1 MRCGYF
7 GSRCRKGR
15 LGCVLTDHS
24 IYRVSF
30 SNSAR
35 TYIVCNHEWSFLEGE
50 KKHSHTLKAGRHLF
64 PFQLNLGGSLPSTLY
79 TSVHGGAS
87 IAYKLRAVATR
98 PGFALNL
105 QTQRTITLLRSL
117 SPEVFEYQQSLEIEN
132 TWPDKIMYFIMVP
145 HKAWAAGDDLTTV
158 VKFSPLAKGVR
169 VLSVV
174 TTLNETTKVY
184 SRSGWQESTKAVITA
199 RHEFRNGQAVWVEH
213 QDHRSRSGSSHH
225 TGGRGLLSGPVPPG
239 TSTPPCSTD
248 HPRHPP
254 PPSGHGLFFLPT
266 LGSGSLSDPPVP
278 QSAGDEPSASRRSSS
293 PNLEHGSESHIIPT
307 DFELSE
313 GDVATKL
320 KISLPLCTTPTH
332 SLEPVITT
340 HRIRWSIN
348 ISNPDGHASELRC
361 SLPLHILD
369 YRLLD
374 EAKSATEHT
383 RRLLLGGPEPP
394 EEHNADLE
402 LPSYPSHIRDR
413 IANMYLP
420 DQAVLRVTNPW
431 IHQGISPVQLDS
443 DQDGRQSSGVTSG
456 THTPIEAHYV
466 SRPTGHGD
474 SDLEHVNSELLLSLS
489 ERVPPP
495 IETMASPPESA
506 PPSRPVSRRAS
517 QAPSR
522 AQSRPPSPDRERE
535 SSHQLHSRRSSSG
548 TGTHSPDAT
557 PSTYLH
563 ENNAASRNLHGLF
576 HTTMKPLTSLTSSFA
591 LPRHHTHIPT
601 PPPLSPHSHSHP
613 HPHSHPRQAH
623 GNGHGHG
630 HGHTGTT
637 TMTATATSGPSA
649 SGTAAAAALPR
660 TVPVTSHS
668 LLHRAF
674 TEVPD
679 YGIASRGFLGG
690 VTPLETLQGL
700 PSYEESAAATQ
711 RSRSESDLASM
722 ATMTTRPASRILDPL
737 LPLRSAPS
745 GVAP

>member
-1 MRCGYF
+1 M
-7 GSRCRKGR
+7 
-15 LGCVLTDHS
+15 
-24 IYRVSF
+24 
-30 SNSAR
+30 
-35 TYIVCNHEWSFLEGE
+35 
-50 KKHSHTLKAGRHLF
+50 
-64 PFQLNLGGSLPSTLY
+64 
-79 TSVHGGAS
+79 HGGAS

-105 QTQRTITLLRSL
+105 QTQRTITLLRSFV
-117 SPEVFEYQQSLEIEN
+117 PEVLEYQQSLEIEN
-132 TWPDKIMYFIMVP
+132 TWPDKIMYSIMVP
-145 HKAWAAGDDLTTV
+145 HKAWAAGDDLTAV
-158 VKFSPLAKGVR
+158 VKFSPLVKGVR

-184 SRSGWQESTKAVITA
+184 SRSGWQESTKPVIKA

-225 TGGRGLLSGPVPPG
+225 TGGRGLLAGSVPSG
-239 TSTPPCSTD
+239 TTAPPCSTD
-248 HPRHPP
+248 HPP

-266 LGSGSLSDPPVP
+266 SGPGSLGDPPVP
-278 QSAGDEPSASRRSSS
+278 QSAEDGPSTSRQPSF
-293 PNLEHGSESHIIPT
+293 PNPERGSESHTT

-313 GDVATKL
+313 GDIATKL

-340 HRIRWSIN
+340 HRIRWSID
-348 ISNPDGHASELRC
+348 ISNPDGHSSELRC

-383 RRLLLGGPEPP
+383 RRLLLGGPEMP
-394 EEHNADLE
+394 EEHNPDLE
-402 LPSYPSHIRDR
+402 LPSYPSHTRDR

-443 DQDGRQSSGVTSG
+443 DQDGRHSSEVTSG

-474 SDLEHVNSELLLSLS
+474 SDLEYVNSELLLSLS

-495 IETMASPPESA
+495 PPIETMASPPESA
-506 PPSRPVSRRAS
+506 PSSRSVSRRAS
-517 QAPSR
+517 RAPSR
-522 AQSRPPSPDRERE
+522 AQSRPPSPADRERE
-535 SSHQLHSRRSSSG
+535 PSHQLHSRRSSSSG
-548 TGTHSPDAT
+548 TAGTHSPDAT

-591 LPRHHTHIPT
+591 LPRHHTHT
-601 PPPLSPHSHSHP
+601 PPPLSPHP
-613 HPHSHPRQAH
+613 HPRHP
-623 GNGHGHG
+623 
-630 HGHTGTT
+630 GTT
-637 TMTATATSGPSA
+637 MAAAATATSSPS
-649 SGTAAAAALPR
+649 SALPR

-700 PSYEESAAATQ
+700 PSYEEAAATQ

-722 ATMTTRPASRILDPL
+722 ATMTTRPASRVLDRL
-737 LPLRSAPS
+737 LPFAPS
-745 GVAP
+745 GATP